1 MRRWHVFNLFWIVLV
16 ASCVTVNV
24 YFPAGAVQKA
34 ADQIVEDVQGKEQK
48 PATKPEAPSSFL
60 ERIRTF
66 GIGPRAAYAAEINV
80 EVSTPAIRALRA
92 QMKETFQ
99 ALKPFY
105 ERGAVGETN
114 LGLVDIRD
122 TGSLSLKEKAD
133 VKRLVD
139 QKNKERMSLYNEIV
153 TANKFGPEGLPQVQ
167 KIFAN
172 SWRSRAPAGR
182 WVQGDNGAWE
192 KKK

>member
-1 MRRWHVFNLFWIVLV
+1 
-16 ASCVTVNV
+16 
-24 YFPAGAVQKA
+24 
-34 ADQIVEDVQGKEQK
+34 
-48 PATKPEAPSSFL
+48 
-60 ERIRTF
+60 
-66 GIGPRAAYAAEINV
+66 
-80 EVSTPAIRALRA
+80 
-92 QMKETFQ
+92 MKETFQ

-133 VKRLVD
+133 LKRLVD

-153 TANKFGPEGLPQVQ
+153 TANKFGPEGLSQVQ

-172 SWRSRAPAGR
+172 SWRSKSPAGR
-182 WVQGDNGAWE
+182 WVQGDGGAWE